1 MKPSVTIRY
10 CSQCNWMLRATW
22 MAQELLHTFAEDLQ
36 GVTLEPVTGGAFE
49 IVADGTLLWERKR
62 DGGFPSAKELKRR
75 LRDLLFPDREL
86 GHLDRP

>member
-1 MKPSVTIRY
+1 
-10 CSQCNWMLRATW
+10 MLRATW
-22 MAQELLHTFAEDLQ
+22 MAQELLHTFAGDLR

-49 IVADGTLLWERKR
+49 ILVNDELLWERKR

>member
-22 MAQELLHTFAEDLQ
+22 MAQELLHTFAEDLHS
-36 GVTLEPVTGGAFE
+36 VTLEPVTGGAFE
-49 IVADGTLLWERKR
+49 ILANNELLWERKR